1 MENLKR
7 LFGILGKWKGYYI
20 ISGVLLIVS
29 TLIRMLEPKV
39 LQITVD
45 KLVLLLQGA
54 NGNIKVS
61 GDSISKYLFDL
72 LPPMTGNNV
81 VNVLMT
87 IAGIFLILSFFRAGF
102 WFISSTITASSTEN
116 AIKELKD
123 KLFTH
128 IQFLPMTYHSQIST
142 GQLIQ
147 RCTGDVETIRKFASM
162 QVVEALRMAVL
173 FIGAF
178 IMMLYINVPFAFI
191 TIALCPLIMIGA
203 YLFFKKEMYIW
214 DEHEKRQDKL
224 AVTVQENLSGIRV
237 VKAFAKEK
245 FEIDKFTEQNEEKR
259 QWGFK
264 LLKLHSYFWPYSD
277 IVMYTQLAIC
287 IFMGGYYTLNG
298 IISVGELTAFYTY
311 SMFVIWPLRRLGQL
325 VSEMGM
331 TSVAIDRIYSILG
344 SIREEDNGEIKETEK
359 LKGEI
364 VFENV
369 TFNYENHEKNAL
381 ENISFTVKPGEKL
394 ALLGPT
400 GAGKSTI
407 ISLLVRF
414 FDIQNGKILL
424 DGKDIKSY
432 TKELLRKR
440 IGVVLQKPF
449 LFSTSIKEN
458 IAYGNRDAETEDIID
473 SAKTASIHEI
483 INDIFPD
490 AYKTVIGEKGINLS
504 GGQKQ
509 RVTIAR
515 TLLTNPDI
523 LVLDDSTSAVDTETE
538 YEIRHALDKKMKNKT
553 TFVITHRINAAMDCD
568 KIIVLNKGHI
578 VEMGNHE
585 ELIKNNGFYKKIH
598 DIQITLEEDITDEIE
613 SIKEDGTNRNNND
626 EDGFTER
633 HEKLKPELV

>member
-20 ISGVLLIVS
+20 FSGVLLILS

-45 KLVLLLQGA
+45 KLVLFLQGA

-72 LPPMTGNNV
+72 LPQMTGNNV
-81 VNVLMT
+81 VNVLLT
-87 IAGIFLILSFFRAGF
+87 IGGIFLILSFFRAAF
-102 WFISSTITASSTEN
+102 WFVSSTVTASSTEN

-173 FIGAF
+173 FFGAF

-191 TIALCPLIMIGA
+191 SVSLCPFIILGA
-203 YLFFKKEMYIW
+203 FIFFKKEMHIW

-259 QWGFK
+259 VWGFK

-277 IVMYTQLAIC
+277 IVMYTQLAAC
-287 IFMGGYYTLNG
+287 IFIGGYYTLNE
-298 IISVGELTAFYTY
+298 IISIGELTAFNTY
-311 SMFVIWPLRRLGQL
+311 ALYVIWPLRRLGQL

-344 SIREEDNGEIKETEK
+344 SIREEDKGEIKESEK

-369 TFNYENHEKNAL
+369 TFKYDNHEKNAL
-381 ENISFTVKPGEKL
+381 ENISFSVKPGEKI

-400 GAGKSTI
+400 GAGKTTI

-414 FDIQNGKILL
+414 FDIQKGRILL

-458 IAYGNRDAETEDIID
+458 IAYGNRDAETDDIIE
-473 SAKTASIHEI
+473 SAKAASIHGI
-483 INDIFPD
+483 VNDIFPD
-490 AYKTVIGEKGINLS
+490 GYKTVIGEKGINLS

-538 YEIRHALDKKMKNKT
+538 YEIRHALDKKMRNKT

-568 KIIVLNKGHI
+568 KIVVLNKGHI

-585 ELIKNNGFYKKIH
+585 ELLRNNGFYKKIH
-598 DIQITLEEDITDEIE
+598 DIQITLEEDINEEINE
-613 SIKEDGTNRNNND
+613 IKNTEND
-626 EDGFTER
+626 ADDFNTGKEEFQ
-633 HEKLKPELV
+633 KELV

>member
-20 ISGVLLIVS
+20 LSGLLLILS

-72 LPPMTGNNV
+72 LPKMTGNNV

-87 IAGIFLILSFFRAGF
+87 IAGIFLILSFFRAAF

-178 IMMLYINVPFAFI
+178 VMMLYINVPFAFI
-191 TIALCPLIMIGA
+191 AIALCPLIIIGA
-203 YLFFKKEMYIW
+203 IFFFKKEMFIW

-344 SIREEDNGEIKETEK
+344 SIREEDNGEIKEAEK

-369 TFNYENHEKNAL
+369 TFNYEGHDKSAL
-381 ENISFTVKPGEKL
+381 ENISFTVKPGEKV

-414 FDIQNGKILL
+414 FDIQKGKILL

-515 TLLTNPDI
+515 TLLTKPDI

-538 YEIRHALDKKMKNKT
+538 YEIRHALDKKMKGKT

-613 SIKEDGTNRNNND
+613 AIKEDKDDDND
-626 EDGFTER
+626 IDEFDGR
-633 HEKLKPELV
+633 QEKLETELV

>member
-20 ISGVLLIVS
+20 LSGVLLILS

-45 KLVLLLQGA
+45 KLVLFMQGA

-72 LPPMTGNNV
+72 LPKMTENNI
-81 VNVLMT
+81 VNVLLT
-87 IAGIFLILSFFRAGF
+87 IAGIFLIFSFFRAGF
-102 WFISSTITASSTEN
+102 WFISSSITASSTEN
-116 AIKELKD
+116 AIKKLKD
-123 KLFTH
+123 DLFSH
-128 IQFLPMTYHSQIST
+128 IQVLPMAYHSQIST

-162 QVVEALRMAVL
+162 QVVEALRMTVL

-191 TIALCPLIMIGA
+191 SIALCPLIIIGA
-203 YLFFKKEMYIW
+203 FIFFKKEMYIW

-245 FEIDKFTEQNEEKR
+245 FEIEKFTEQNEDKR

-277 IVMYTQLAIC
+277 IVMYTQLAVC
-287 IFMGGYYTLNG
+287 IFMGGYYALNG

-331 TSVAIDRIYSILG
+331 TSVAIERIYSILG
-344 SIREEDNGEIKETEK
+344 SIREEDKGEIKESEK

-369 TFNYENHEKNAL
+369 TFKYDNHEKSAL
-381 ENISFTVKPGEKL
+381 ENISFSAKPGEKI

-400 GAGKSTI
+400 GAGKTTI

-414 FDIQNGKILL
+414 FDIQKGKILL

-458 IAYGNRDAETEDIID
+458 IAYGNRNAETEDIIE
-473 SAKTASIHEI
+473 SAKAASIHGI
-483 INDIFPD
+483 VNDIFPD
-490 AYKTVIGEKGINLS
+490 GYKTVIGEKGINLS

-538 YEIRHALDKKMKNKT
+538 YEIRTALDKKMKDKT
-553 TFVITHRINAAMDCD
+553 TFIITHRINAAMTCD

-578 VEMGNHE
+578 VEMGNHS
-585 ELIKNNGFYKKIH
+585 ELIKNNGFYKKIY
-598 DIQITLEEDITDEIE
+598 DIQMSLEEDITDEIE
-613 SIKEDGTNRNNND
+613 EVKNNEKD
-626 EDGFTER
+626 EDGFNNSQ
-633 HEKLKPELV
+633 EKLETELV